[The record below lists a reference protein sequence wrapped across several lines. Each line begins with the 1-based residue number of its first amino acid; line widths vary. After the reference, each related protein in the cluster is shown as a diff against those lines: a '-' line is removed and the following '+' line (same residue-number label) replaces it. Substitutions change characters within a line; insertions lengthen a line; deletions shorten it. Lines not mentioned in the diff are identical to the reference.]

1 MMISW
6 VAVEAGGMIWDQ
18 SGKRKPRLFTTAEL
32 DLGLGIDA
40 AVSLVVSVSANNMP
54 TVGGRPE
61 CPQHNFRW

>member
-1 MMISW
+1 
-6 VAVEAGGMIWDQ
+6 MIWDQ